1 MACLLRGETCPMKFK
16 YNGEIFFIILK
27 HKFMQRVGKIIC
39 CSLLILFMSNILL
52 AQKIEFPEGFYINQ
66 KGQKIVGFFDLEGF
80 RDNIITIR
88 TSQDEKIGQPLVVDD
103 VEKIV
108 LEKGNKDSTVFLTQ
122 KLSYKGEEETIFLE
136 YLLRGGINFLR
147 GFSKN
152 EREVFYISS
161 TALPTLRRI
170 NKSNPKAF
178 LFTYFQKCEDA
189 KWQIKEVYYDKT
201 SLEQALFVFAR
212 CLKTK
217 TNKVVRLKDVKYDFK
232 RQFSIGA
239 KVIGGYLLPKS
250 ADYFGTK
257 FKSNSATKGIGFN
270 LQLSITNRISLS
282 TEFNFEANS
291 MTVKDSVNLWL
302 SGGYGSKYLFQSQPI
317 ITYKK
322 FEYIPLEL
330 KYAFP
335 KEIRKY
341 KPVVSLGFILN
352 KIIEPEM
359 TGQFGAYSEAVLNP
373 YLPPHFTTVPP
384 IPSSGRFLEDRNGF
398 GVFTSMSLQRAVNK
412 VLSYGFGFKYTLSKE
427 NIGLSVWTSE
437 NTNYFPLAH
446 RLDLFGHL
454 LFTIK

>member
-1 MACLLRGETCPMKFK
+1 
-16 YNGEIFFIILK
+16 
-27 HKFMQRVGKIIC
+27 MQRVGKIIC

-52 AQKIEFPEGFYINQ
+52 AQKIEFPEGFYVNQ

-122 KLSYKGEEETIFLE
+122 KLTYKGEEETIYLE
-136 YLLRGGINFLR
+136 CLLRGGINFLR

-170 NKSNPKAF
+170 NKSK
-178 LFTYFQKCEDA
+178 
-189 KWQIKEVYYDKT
+189 
-201 SLEQALFVFAR
+201 
-212 CLKTK
+212 
-217 TNKVVRLKDVKYDFK
+217 
-232 RQFSIGA
+232 
-239 KVIGGYLLPKS
+239 
-250 ADYFGTK
+250 
-257 FKSNSATKGIGFN
+257 
-270 LQLSITNRISLS
+270 
-282 TEFNFEANS
+282 
-291 MTVKDSVNLWL
+291 
-302 SGGYGSKYLFQSQPI
+302 
-317 ITYKK
+317 
-322 FEYIPLEL
+322 
-330 KYAFP
+330 
-335 KEIRKY
+335 
-341 KPVVSLGFILN
+341 
-352 KIIEPEM
+352 
-359 TGQFGAYSEAVLNP
+359 
-373 YLPPHFTTVPP
+373 
-384 IPSSGRFLEDRNGF
+384 
-398 GVFTSMSLQRAVNK
+398 SLQRAVNK